1 MKNLLK
7 KISAV
12 AMAFT
17 LLGTGTAIS
26 KNSPKPTNTLTA
38 HAAYNHN
45 CCSYKYQIGSTSW
58 IKVDS
63 GTDYKYSVFVGGYV
77 PNYTYDVYVGSAT
90 YKCAVCGN
98 TFSET
103 QYKKVPTYYYNIP

>member
-17 LLGTGTAIS
+17 LLGTGSTLAKTS
-26 KNSPKPTNTLTA
+26 TKPVKTLTA